1 MFSKVLSS
9 FCLCSQQNTENS
21 TIKVDLNE
29 KKMNSS
35 KNMTTKTPSEINEN
49 YVGVTNFNS
58 PIKPL
63 VTNNTH
69 IGMNNKL
76 DVPLKTPFYKNQSCK
91 VNLIKIRDNEENR
104 MNQSL
109 IQKIKFQQK
118 IKDENEYF
126 NNFQQKLDYI
136 INESMNVRSISES
149 EDIDISLNK

>member
-1 MFSKVLSS
+1 MNRKERKIKEYIEKGLNSKPNFDAVLDK
-9 FCLCSQQNTENS
+9 LE
-21 TIKVDLNE
+21 IKD
-29 KKMNSS
+29 
-35 KNMTTKTPSEINEN
+35 
-49 YVGVTNFNS
+49 
-58 PIKPL
+58 KP
-63 VTNNTH
+63 VF
-69 IGMNNKL
+69 
-76 DVPLKTPFYKNQSCK
+76 KTPFYKNQSCK

>member
-1 MFSKVLSS
+1 
-9 FCLCSQQNTENS
+9 
-21 TIKVDLNE
+21 
-29 KKMNSS
+29 
-35 KNMTTKTPSEINEN
+35 
-49 YVGVTNFNS
+49 
-58 PIKPL
+58 
-63 VTNNTH
+63 
-69 IGMNNKL
+69 MNNKL

>member
-1 MFSKVLSS
+1 
-9 FCLCSQQNTENS
+9 
-21 TIKVDLNE
+21 
-29 KKMNSS
+29 
-35 KNMTTKTPSEINEN
+35 
-49 YVGVTNFNS
+49 
-58 PIKPL
+58 
-63 VTNNTH
+63 
-69 IGMNNKL
+69 
-76 DVPLKTPFYKNQSCK
+76 
-91 VNLIKIRDNEENR
+91 

>member
-9 FCLCSQQNTENS
+9 FCFCSQKNTENS

-29 KKMNSS
+29 KKINSS

-49 YVGVTNFNS
+49 YINITNYNS

-76 DVPLKTPFYKNQSCK
+76 DVPVKTPFYKNQSCK
-91 VNLIKIRDNEENR
+91 VNLIKIKGDEENR

-109 IQKIKFQQK
+109 IQKIKLQQK
-118 IKDENEYF
+118 FKDENEYF

-136 INESMNVRSISES
+136 INESMDVKSISES
-149 EDIDISLNK
+149 EDVEISLNK

>member
-21 TIKVDLNE
+21 TIKVGLNE

-49 YVGVTNFNS
+49 YVGVTNFNG

-109 IQKIKFQQK
+109 I
-118 IKDENEYF
+118 
-126 NNFQQKLDYI
+126 
-136 INESMNVRSISES
+136 
-149 EDIDISLNK
+149 